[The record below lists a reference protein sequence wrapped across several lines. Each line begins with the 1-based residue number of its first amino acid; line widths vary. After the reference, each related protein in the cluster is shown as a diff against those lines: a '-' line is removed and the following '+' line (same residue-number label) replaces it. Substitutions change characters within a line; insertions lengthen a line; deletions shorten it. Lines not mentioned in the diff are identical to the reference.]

1 MEHKE
6 RKINPGWSNLKP
18 AQKGEVRNKTGIAG
32 RKAGIEKLIRQ
43 AITPEELKEI
53 IVNVANEAKQG
64 NIKAAEFIFDR
75 LYGKPTVMV
84 DLLDSKGST
93 LIQNNFNVEVRTQD
107 ESELANLLIE
117 LSDSTTNNDGSDVE
131 ILE

>member
-1 MEHKE
+1 MKKP
-6 RKINPGWSNLKP
+6 RILTPASLANLKP
-18 AQKGEVRNKTGIAG
+18 VQKGEVRNPNGARGAKKRLEQIFKSCVTEDEYKAII
-32 RKAGIEKLIRQ
+32 RKAVDDAIEGDNKSR
-43 AITPEELKEI
+43 
-53 IVNVANEAKQG
+53 
-64 NIKAAEFIFDR
+64 EFLFS
-75 LYGKPTVMV
+75 YSFGKPNVMI